1 MTEFNLRFIAE
12 AANTLRFGSTIFY
25 QTISSLQG
33 WNKLLTDSLQCKECA
48 LFYSW
53 GAWRNC
59 VDDLVCEDGMSIK
72 FHCSRNSFIR
82 SKNSA
87 QLYNENHKPY
97 ARRHIPISSPLSNWF
112 RIRGGNLQFEIN
124 PYQLSKTLQS
134 NRFFFFFCDL
144 NQRWK

>member
-33 WNKLLTDSLQCKECA
+33 WNKLSTDSLQCKECA
-48 LFYSW
+48 LFYFW

-97 ARRHIPISSPLSNWF
+97 ARRHITISSPF
-112 RIRGGNLQFEIN
+112 LQFDLEYAEEICN
-124 PYQLSKTLQS
+124 LKLILINYRKLF
-134 NRFFFFFCDL
+134 NRIDFFSFSAI
-144 NQRWK
+144 